1 MQVLYDSGVLTQREI
16 ADRIRVTPATISATI
31 KRMENAR
38 FVSRFSD
45 ETDARVSFVQLT
57 DTGRACFEAA
67 TRAMDLPYGEML
79 EGFSESEVNQFHNFI
94 RRMDGNMTRLSA
106 KANGE
111 E

>member
-1 MQVLYDSGVLTQREI
+1 
-16 ADRIRVTPATISATI
+16 
-31 KRMENAR
+31 
-38 FVSRFSD
+38 
-45 ETDARVSFVQLT
+45 
-57 DTGRACFEAA
+57 
-67 TRAMDLPYGEML
+67 MDLPYGEML